1 MKKSKQRIGQLK
13 VHTARMMVMHHRAR
27 KSKTR
32 SSLYAPLQR
41 LYPHRFLVAPIV
53 GASEQAS
60 EPAFRILCRN
70 CGSDLCYSPMLPAH
84 QLANPTFRQEY
95 FPDTELRI
103 HVLLQLPNDD
113 DTKLSLLSLRPS
125 SVTSVAMIRRRSS
138 LQPSISGVCGNRS
151 QFGVSPTYS
160 VRGSVRSIPTGLC
173 GPVSAVSVYR
183 FPPS

>member
-1 MKKSKQRIGQLK
+1 MRRSWHRQRPMSDSCNRFVSMDPDRLLSATMKKSKQRIGQLK

-70 CGSDLCYSPMLPAH
+70 CGSDLCYSPMQVTDLGSLLQTDQL
-84 QLANPTFRQEY
+84 QLAWNISISPPCFRCPI
-95 FPDTELRI
+95 FHSRRI
-103 HVLLQLPNDD
+103 L
-113 DTKLSLLSLRPS
+113 KELLSQYQLLPE
-125 SVTSVAMIRRRSS
+125 
-138 LQPSISGVCGNRS
+138 C
-151 QFGVSPTYS
+151 
-160 VRGSVRSIPTGLC
+160 
-173 GPVSAVSVYR
+173 
-183 FPPS
+183 